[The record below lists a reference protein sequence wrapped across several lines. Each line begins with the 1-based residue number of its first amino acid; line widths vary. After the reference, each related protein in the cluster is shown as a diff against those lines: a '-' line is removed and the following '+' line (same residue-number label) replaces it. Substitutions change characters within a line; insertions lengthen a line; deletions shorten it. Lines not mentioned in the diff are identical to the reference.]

1 VDKMIEVRYAGAV
14 VGRSAVVRDADPQG
28 LFVGVTEPMPVGT
41 ELILTIGDE
50 AVPGKVAAVSESQE
64 LARCGMRVQFVDAD
78 EAVLFGMALA
88 AAVAAPTP
96 ASGPASGPTVVG
108 PTPSGRVAAAIG
120 SGRVAAAV
128 ASGRVADAVA
138 PVPSA
143 GVTAAAA
150 PVASGGIASA
160 AEDEGEPE
168 AASRSSAHVSSSS
181 GDRVPASREPEVSGP
196 VSPADGSGTGG
207 TAGAGGG
214 QGSGGRK
221 NRRNRRR

>member
-1 VDKMIEVRYAGAV
+1 MIEVRYAGAV

-50 AVPGKVAAVSESQE
+50 AAPGKVAAVVESQE
-64 LARCGMRVQFVDAD
+64 LARCGMRVQFLDPD

-108 PTPSGRVAAAIG
+108 AAPSGRVAAAIG

-128 ASGRVADAVA
+128 ASGRVADTVA

-143 GVTAAAA
+143 G
-150 PVASGGIASA
+150 
-160 AEDEGEPE
+160 
-168 AASRSSAHVSSSS
+168 
-181 GDRVPASREPEVSGP
+181 
-196 VSPADGSGTGG
+196 
-207 TAGAGGG
+207 
-214 QGSGGRK
+214 
-221 NRRNRRR
+221 